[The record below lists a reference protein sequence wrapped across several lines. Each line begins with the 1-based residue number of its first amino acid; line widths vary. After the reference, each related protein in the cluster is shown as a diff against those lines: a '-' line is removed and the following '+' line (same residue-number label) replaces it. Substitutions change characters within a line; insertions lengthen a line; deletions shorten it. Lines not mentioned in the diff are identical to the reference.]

1 MVTALTLFGLL
12 FLLVPVVVRRPLP
25 RLALQGFCLLVVLG
39 MGPASV
45 YTGAHWPSDV
55 LGSFVLSALYLAL
68 VLRYYRRWRAPGE
81 ETTPS

>member
-1 MVTALTLFGLL
+1 VVTALTLFGLL
-12 FLLVPVVVRRPLP
+12 FLLVPAVVRRPLP
-25 RLALQGFCLLVVLG
+25 RLALQGFCLFVVLG

-55 LGSFVLSALYLAL
+55 LGSFVLGALYLAL